1 MYHYKCFF
9 GFHPLGV
16 PAEKVKV
23 INGKAP
29 SGEENINYRGECY
42 KYTGAGTV
50 LQAMRKPP
58 LQSIRRS
65 SSLKQETPQEAV
77 VYSELFV
84 GYFESVFILFSDFLY
99 YME

>member
-1 MYHYKCFF
+1 
-9 GFHPLGV
+9 
-16 PAEKVKV
+16 
-23 INGKAP
+23 
-29 SGEENINYRGECY
+29 
-42 KYTGAGTV
+42 
-50 LQAMRKPP
+50 MRKPP